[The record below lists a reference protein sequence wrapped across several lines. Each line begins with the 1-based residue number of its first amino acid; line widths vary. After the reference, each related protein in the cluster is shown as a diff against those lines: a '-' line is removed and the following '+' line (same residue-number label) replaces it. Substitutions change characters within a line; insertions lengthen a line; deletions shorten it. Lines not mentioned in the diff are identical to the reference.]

1 MEKRI
6 DFRILQ
12 QSPDFKVPK
21 PELEQY
27 ATPPDIVIEIV
38 KQAYTLGH
46 LDGTVADLGCG
57 TGRLAIGAA
66 LTGAEVT
73 GYEIDMEAL
82 DLAKNYSDAQK
93 LNIKWINSAIENIE
107 EKYDTVL
114 MNPPFGAQVAGADR
128 SFLQNALRIAR
139 NIWSIHIVQT
149 KRFIEN
155 FIEKNRGEVISAYEF
170 NFPIKKTMPFHTKE
184 SKNEKA
190 ILYHIASLQ

>member
-12 QSPDFKVPK
+12 QSPDFKVTK

-66 LTGAEVT
+66 LTGAKVT
-73 GYEIDMEAL
+73 GYEIDIEAL
-82 DLAKNYSDAQK
+82 DLAKKYSNAQK
-93 LNIKWINSAIENIE
+93 KLKFLLNEFILPKGIKL
-107 EKYDTVL
+107 TVDVD
-114 MNPPFGAQVAGADR
+114 PI
-128 SFLQNALRIAR
+128 SFN
-139 NIWSIHIVQT
+139 
-149 KRFIEN
+149 
-155 FIEKNRGEVISAYEF
+155 
-170 NFPIKKTMPFHTKE
+170 
-184 SKNEKA
+184 
-190 ILYHIASLQ
+190 

>member
-12 QSPDFKVPK
+12 KSPDFKLPK

-27 ATPPDIVIEIV
+27 VTPPDIVIEIV

-114 MNPPFGAQVAGADR
+114 MNPPFGSQVAGADR
-128 SFLQNALRIAR
+128 SFLQKALEIAQ
-139 NIWSIHIVQT
+139 NIWSIHIGQT
-149 KRFIEN
+149 KKFIEN
-155 FIEKNRGEVISAYEF
+155 FVKKNNGEVISAYEF
-170 NFPIKKTMPFHTKE
+170 NFSIRKSMPFHIKE
-184 SKNEKA
+184 SKNERA

>member
-27 ATPPDIVIEIV
+27 TTPPDIVIEIV

-139 NIWSIHIVQT
+139 NIWSIHIFQT

-170 NFPIKKTMPFHTKE
+170 DFPIKKTMPFHIKE

>member
-12 QSPDFKVPK
+12 KSPDFKLPK

-27 ATPPDIVIEIV
+27 VTPPDIVIEIV

-66 LTGAEVT
+66 LTGAKVT
-73 GYEIDMEAL
+73 GYEIDEEAL
-82 DLAKNYSDAQK
+82 NLAKQYSNTHT
-93 LNIKWINSAIENIE
+93 LNIKWINSAIENIK

-114 MNPPFGAQVAGADR
+114 MNPPFGSQVAGADR
-128 SFLQNALRIAR
+128 SFLQKALNIAR
-139 NIWSIHIVQT
+139 NIWSIHIGQT
-149 KRFIEN
+149 KKFIEN
-155 FIEKNRGEVISAYEF
+155 FVKKNNGKVISAYEF
-170 NFPIKKTMPFHTKE
+170 NFSIRKSMPFHIKE
-184 SKNEKA
+184 SKNERA